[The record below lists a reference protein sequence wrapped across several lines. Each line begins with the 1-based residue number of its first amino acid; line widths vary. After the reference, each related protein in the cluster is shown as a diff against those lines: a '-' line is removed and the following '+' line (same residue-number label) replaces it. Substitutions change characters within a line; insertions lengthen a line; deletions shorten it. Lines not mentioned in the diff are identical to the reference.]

1 MSIELPEA
9 HILSTQM
16 NKQLLGKQIETYQLK
31 NHEKLQKIGMIN
43 KDLSAFK
50 RLANRKITSVTS
62 RGNTILIKFDANMNL
77 LIGPEYGGKILYH
90 TKKDTVP
97 SRLHLLLEF
106 ADTTLLT
113 VTLTGMGIIQALGDN
128 ELKNSYLYKR
138 DFSKVTSPL
147 GDAAFTF
154 ERFSHELASKN
165 VNIKQALVGKDAI
178 IVGFSN
184 SAYQDAIYRA
194 RIHPKRKANSLNEAE
209 KHALYDS
216 IRFLIQERL
225 KLGGKN
231 QFTDLY
237 GKEGCYVP
245 RMGPNMKEQPCP
257 RCGTKTETISLGGG
271 QTYFCPKCQT

>member
-1 MSIELPEA
+1 MSIELSEA

-16 NKQLLGKQIETYQLK
+16 NKQLLGKQIKTCQLE
-31 NHEKLQKIGMIN
+31 NYEKLQKIGMIN
-43 KDLSAFK
+43 KDLSAFN
-50 RLANRKITSVTS
+50 RLTNRKITSVTS
-62 RGNTILIKFDANMNL
+62 RGNTILIKLDANMNL

-90 TKKDTVP
+90 TKKDTIP
-97 SRLHLLLEF
+97 SKLHLLLEF
-106 ADTTLLT
+106 TDATTLT
-113 VTLTGMGIIQALGDN
+113 VTLTGMGIIEALNND
-128 ELKNSYLYKR
+128 ELEHSYLYKR

-147 GDAAFTF
+147 DNSAFTF

-165 VNIKQALVGKDAI
+165 VNIKQALVGKDAV

-194 RIHPKRKANSLNEAE
+194 RVHPKRKANSLNETE

-237 GKEGCYVP
+237 GKQGCYIP
-245 RMGPNMKEQPCP
+245 RMGPNMKEQACP
-257 RCGTKTETISLGGG
+257 RCDTKIENLSLGGG